1 MRKNSVLIFGVLFLA
16 ISVLGCNTMR
26 GVGKDMEGG
35 GKSIQKTVNH
45 ND

>member
-1 MRKNSVLIFGVLFLA
+1 MRKNFLFIFGVLFLA

-26 GVGKDMEGG
+26 GVGKDVEGG
-35 GKSIQKTVNH
+35 GRSIQRTVNH

>member
-1 MRKNSVLIFGVLFLA
+1 MRKNFLFILGVLFLA
-16 ISVLGCNTMR
+16 ASVLGCNTMR